1 MAIDH
6 EDIAREVRERFGPF
20 FRERINPSAVHRD
33 QSYETF
39 PVEVLREMADLGLIG
54 FTAPREIGGG
64 GRTWEEWGHAL
75 EEIGYLA
82 DDSGLPMM
90 LSYRETANNLV
101 YQSAQRGRPHLI
113 ERYARPA
120 VRGDAFIGW
129 LFTEDTD
136 LLNLKTTVEKRGD
149 RYLLNGWK
157 IASTGG
163 RTCTSWLVY
172 AALPDR
178 SDTMVVMVHA
188 DDPGVEV
195 KPLRSLGLRSIGL
208 AEVNLTSVEL
218 DESRVVAARDG
229 ISHAQLFI
237 NERRV
242 TGAAWL
248 LGRMRALIELVIDDA
263 SPKKRLE
270 RDVLDFDT
278 FKGLIGKMQ
287 IALESAR
294 AVAYK
299 VFERTEAGKAVDGHL
314 HDPLVAV
321 GKYTSTEAA
330 IAVADMA
337 QRLAGGHG
345 YFEKH
350 GIERYLRDVYGLVP
364 ILGGQTAIE
373 VQLGSHVIW
382 QQERRRAARAGGRRP
397 A

>member
-6 EDIAREVRERFGPF
+6 EAIAREVRERFGPF
-20 FRERINPSAVHRD
+20 FRERINPSAVERD
-33 QSYETF
+33 QSYQTF
-39 PVEVLREMADLGLIG
+39 PVEVLREMAGLGLIG
-54 FTAPREIGGG
+54 FTAAKEIGGG

-82 DDSGLPMM
+82 DDSGLPML
-90 LSYRETANNLV
+90 LSYRETAINLV
-101 YQSAQRGRPHLI
+101 YQSAQRDRPHLI

-136 LLNLKTTVEKRGD
+136 ILRLNTRVEKRGD

-172 AALPDR
+172 AALPDA
-178 SDTMVVMVHA
+178 SDTMVLMIHA

-208 AEVNLTSVEL
+208 TEVSLSNVEL
-218 DESRVVAARDG
+218 DESRVVAATDG
-229 ISHAQLFI
+229 LSHAQLFI

-263 SPKKRLE
+263 APKRRLDRE
-270 RDVLDFDT
+270 VLDLDT
-278 FKGLIGKMQ
+278 FKGLVGKMQ
-287 IALESAR
+287 IELERAR
-294 AVAYK
+294 ATAYR
-299 VFERTEAGKAVDGHL
+299 VFERTEAGRAHDGHL
-314 HDPLVAV
+314 HDPMVAV

-330 IAVADMA
+330 LAVADLA

-373 VQLGSHVIW
+373 VQLGAHVIW
-382 QQERRRAARAGGRRP
+382 QRQRAARAKGRKP

>member
-1 MAIDH
+1 M
-6 EDIAREVRERFGPF
+6 
-20 FRERINPSAVHRD
+20 
-33 QSYETF
+33 
-39 PVEVLREMADLGLIG
+39 
-54 FTAPREIGGG
+54 
-64 GRTWEEWGHAL
+64 
-75 EEIGYLA
+75 
-82 DDSGLPMM
+82 
-90 LSYRETANNLV
+90 
-101 YQSAQRGRPHLI
+101 
-113 ERYARPA
+113 
-120 VRGDAFIGW
+120 
-129 LFTEDTD
+129 
-136 LLNLKTTVEKRGD
+136 EKRGD

-208 AEVNLTSVEL
+208 AEVNLTNVEL
-218 DESRVVAARDG
+218 DESRVVAAKDG

-270 RDVLDFDT
+270 REVLDFDT

-287 IALESAR
+287 IAMESAR
-294 AVAYK
+294 AVAYR
-299 VFERTEAGKAVDGHL
+299 VFARTEAGKAVDGHL